1 MFNNSFKLS
10 IINSILREAFE
21 MRFCDDLNN
30 GDIVVMSK
38 MAEIKVSKN
47 CFIGINDINFVYI
60 GELDESGFINKFL
73 DGEEPYGMV
82 FVDSDFV
89 KMLKNSKLFN
99 RGFIV
104 ECEFMSYNE
113 EYDECDELMN
123 VESFK
128 VSREF
133 ESYYEDASREIIK
146 MIG

>member
-1 MFNNSFKLS
+1 MFNNSLKLS

-30 GDIVVMSK
+30 GDSVVMSK
-38 MAEIKVSKN
+38 IAELKVSKN
-47 CFIGINDINFVYI
+47 FIGINDINFVCI
-60 GELDESGFINKFL
+60 GELDEAGFINKFL
-73 DGEEPYGMV
+73 DGDEPFEMI

-89 KMLKNSKLFN
+89 KMLKKSKLFN
-99 RGFIV
+99 KGFIV
-104 ECEFMSYNE
+104 ESEFMPYDDE
-113 EYDECDELMN
+113 HDECDELMN

>member
-1 MFNNSFKLS
+1 MFNNSLKLS

-21 MRFCDDLNN
+21 LRFCGDLNN
-30 GDIVVMSK
+30 GDSVVMSK
-38 MAEIKVSKN
+38 IAELKVSTN
-47 CFIGINDINFVYI
+47 FIGINDINFVCI

-73 DGEEPYGMV
+73 DGEQPFEMI
-82 FVDSDFV
+82 FVDSDFI

-104 ECEFMSYNE
+104 EYKFMSYDE

>member
-1 MFNNSFKLS
+1 MFNNSLKLS

-21 MRFCDDLNN
+21 LRFCGDLNN
-30 GDIVVMSK
+30 GDSVVMSK
-38 MAEIKVSKN
+38 IAELKVSAN
-47 CFIGINDINFVYI
+47 FIGINDINFVCI

-73 DGEEPYGMV
+73 DGEQPFEMI
-82 FVDSDFV
+82 FVDSDFI

-104 ECEFMSYNE
+104 EYKFMSYDE